1 MIRIHNTMSRKKE
14 EFVPLEDNKVK
25 MYVCG
30 VTVYDYVHMGHARAA
45 VVYDVIVRWLRRRG
59 YDVTYITNFT
69 DVDDKIIARA
79 IEEGIPPLELSA
91 RYIEEYF
98 RDMDAIKVKRAD
110 FYPKASETIGDMIK
124 IISGLIDKGYAY
136 ESGGNVYFS
145 VEKVEN
151 YGKLSGQSLDDMV
164 AGARVEPDENKRNP
178 MDFALWKA
186 AKPGEVF
193 WESPWGK
200 GRPGWH
206 IECSTMCLTYLG
218 ETIDIHGGGT
228 DLIFPHHENEILQ
241 SESYT
246 GRTFVRYW
254 IHNGMLNVQEE
265 KMSKSL
271 KNFFRVRDVL
281 KDFSPEAVRFFLLN
295 THYRKPLSY
304 SDSAIA
310 EAEKSLSKLTNTVEA
325 LERGLES
332 GSFSGGEDAE
342 ELCADIEQRFGEA
355 MDDDFN
361 TREAI
366 AALFDLSREA
376 NRLMNSGE
384 LSASGAGRILETFRS
399 LDEILSILPESLSDG
414 MIGGEELVGKLM
426 KLLIS
431 LREEARKR
439 KDWATADRIRDELK
453 EMGIVIEDS
462 KSGPVWKRG

>member
-1 MIRIHNTMSRKKE
+1 MIKIHNTMSRKKE
-14 EFVPLEDNKVK
+14 EFVPLEDKKVR

-45 VVYDVIVRWLRRRG
+45 VIYDVIVRWLRRRG

-98 RDMDAIKVKRAD
+98 RDMDAIRVKRAD

-124 IISGLIDKGYAY
+124 VISGLIEKGYAY

-186 AKPGEVF
+186 AKPGEVS
-193 WESPWGK
+193 WPSPWGE

-246 GRTFVRYW
+246 GHTFVKYW
-254 IHNGMLNVQEE
+254 IHNGMLNIQEE

-281 KDFSPEAVRFFLLN
+281 KEFSPEAIRFFLLN

-304 SDSAIA
+304 SDSAMA
-310 EAEKSLSKLTNTVEA
+310 EAEKSLSKLVNTVES
-325 LERGLES
+325 LKTGLASNSFE
-332 GSFSGGEDAE
+332 GSNNAD
-342 ELCADIEQRFGEA
+342 ELCRDVETRFGEA

-376 NRLMNSGE
+376 NRLMNRGE
-384 LSASGAGRILETFRS
+384 LSADGGNRILETFRN
-399 LDEILSILPESLSDG
+399 LDEILSILPEKADT
-414 MIGGEELVGKLM
+414 GGEGEVVEGLM
-426 KLLIS
+426 RLLIS
-431 LREEARKR
+431 LREDARKR

-453 EMGIVIEDS
+453 GMGIVIEDS
-462 KSGPVWKRG
+462 KTGPVWKRA

>member
-1 MIRIHNTMSRKKE
+1 MIKIHNTMSRKKE
-14 EFVPLEDNKVK
+14 EFVPLEDKKVR

-45 VVYDVIVRWLRRRG
+45 VIYDVIVRWLRHRG

-98 RDMDAIKVKRAD
+98 RDMDAIRVKRAD

-124 IISGLIDKGYAY
+124 VISGLIEKGYAY

-164 AGARVEPDENKRNP
+164 AGARIEPDENKRNP

-186 AKPGEVF
+186 AKPGEVS
-193 WESPWGK
+193 WPSPWGE

-246 GRTFVRYW
+246 GHTFVKYW
-254 IHNGMLNVQEE
+254 IHNGMLNIQEE

-281 KDFSPEAVRFFLLN
+281 NEFSPEAIRFFLLN

-310 EAEKSLSKLTNTVEA
+310 EAEKSLSKLVNTVES
-325 LERGLES
+325 LKTGLAS
-332 GSFSGGEDAE
+332 NSFKGDNNAD
-342 ELCADIEQRFGEA
+342 ELCKDVEMRFGEA

-376 NRLMNSGE
+376 NRLMNDGE
-384 LSASGAGRILETFRS
+384 LSSDGASRILDTFTN
-399 LDEILSILPESLSDG
+399 LDEILSILPETADK
-414 MIGGEELVGKLM
+414 GGEGEVVEGLM
-426 KLLIS
+426 RLLIS
-431 LREEARKR
+431 LREDARKR

-453 EMGIVIEDS
+453 GMGIVIEDS
-462 KSGPVWKRG
+462 KNGPVWKRA

>member
-45 VVYDVIVRWLRRRG
+45 VIYDVIVRWLRRRG

-91 RYIEEYF
+91 GYIEEYF
-98 RDMDAIKVKRAD
+98 RDMDAIKVRRAD

-124 IISGLIDKGYAY
+124 VISGLIEKGYAY
-136 ESGGNVYFS
+136 ESGGSVYFS
-145 VEKVEN
+145 VERVET

-164 AGARVEPDENKRNP
+164 AGARIEPDENKRNP

-186 AKPGEVF
+186 AKPGEVS
-193 WESPWGK
+193 WGSPWGK

-246 GRTFVRYW
+246 GRPFVKHW

-271 KNFFRVRDVL
+271 KNFFRIRDVL
-281 KDFSPEAVRFFLLN
+281 KEFSPEAIRFFLLN

-310 EAEKSLSKLTNTVEA
+310 EAEKSLSKLVNTVEA
-325 LERGLES
+325 LQRGLKS
-332 GSFSGGEDAE
+332 SAFTGNHDVV
-342 ELCADIEQRFGEA
+342 ELCDEAEKRFGEA

-376 NRLMNSGE
+376 NRLMNDGN
-384 LSASGAGRILETFRS
+384 LSKAGAKSILETFRN
-399 LDEILSILPESLSDG
+399 LDEILSILPEKQDG
-414 MIGGEELVGKLM
+414 GGEELVEKLM
-426 KLLIS
+426 QLLIS
-431 LREEARKR
+431 LREDARKR
-439 KDWATADRIRDELK
+439 KDWTTADRIRDELK
-453 EMGIVIEDS
+453 ELGIVIEDS
-462 KSGPVWKRG
+462 KNGPVWKRV